1 MNNGIIVYGSC
12 YGTTKKYAEE
22 LSKKTGIEAKPY
34 EDIRD
39 INSFDT
45 IIYMGGLYAGGVC
58 GMKKTMKKLGSISD
72 KRVFIVTVGLAD
84 PMNTENTEHIKDR
97 IRTQLSKEVFE
108 KAYIYHLRGGI
119 DYSILGFKHKTM
131 MSMLYKKIKSMPE
144 EEKNAEIQAMIE
156 TYDKQVDFV
165 DFSSLEPIIQEVIM

>member
-84 PMNTENTEHIKDR
+84 PMNTENTKHIKDR
-97 IRTQLSKEVFE
+97 MRTQLSKEVFE
-108 KAYIYHLRGGI
+108 KAHIFHLRGGI

>member
-1 MNNGIIVYGSC
+1 MDLVMGQQRNTLRNCLKKPGLKQNHMKTS
-12 YGTTKKYAEE
+12 GTSTP
-22 LSKKTGIEAKPY
+22 L
-34 EDIRD
+34 
-39 INSFDT
+39 
-45 IIYMGGLYAGGVC
+45 
-58 GMKKTMKKLGSISD
+58 
-72 KRVFIVTVGLAD
+72 
-84 PMNTENTEHIKDR
+84 
-97 IRTQLSKEVFE
+97 E

-165 DFSSLEPIIQEVIM
+165 DFSSLEPIIQEVMIYC

>member
-12 YGTTKKYAEE
+12 YGTTKRYAEE

-84 PMNTENTEHIKDR
+84 PMNTETPSISR
-97 IRTQLSKEVFE
+97 IGCGLSFQ
-108 KAYIYHLRGGI
+108 
-119 DYSILGFKHKTM
+119 
-131 MSMLYKKIKSMPE
+131 KKCLK
-144 EEKNAEIQAMIE
+144 K
-156 TYDKQVDFV
+156 
-165 DFSSLEPIIQEVIM
+165 PIFII

>member
-58 GMKKTMKKLGSISD
+58 GMKKTMKKLGSISE
-72 KRVFIVTVGLAD
+72 R
-84 PMNTENTEHIKDR
+84 IKDR
-97 IRTQLSKEVFE
+97 MRTQLSKEVFE